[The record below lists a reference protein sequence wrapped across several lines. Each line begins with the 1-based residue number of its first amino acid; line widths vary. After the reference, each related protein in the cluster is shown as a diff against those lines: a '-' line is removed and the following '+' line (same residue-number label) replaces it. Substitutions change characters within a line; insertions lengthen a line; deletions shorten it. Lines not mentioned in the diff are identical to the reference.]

1 MAPVIYKR
9 QRDLLEFVSQYMQKH
24 GYAPTLAEICDGLGL
39 RSPATVHEH
48 IQNLIEKGVLKKTS
62 GTRRGLEVIDQKA
75 IGWIPS
81 AVELPLVGRIAAGQP
96 IEAIEDHTSSIMAP
110 PDMVGDKR
118 CFVLQVKGDSMIEA
132 AIMDGDYVV
141 IQQQDTASN
150 GDIVVALLNDSF
162 ATLKRYFKETD
173 HIRLEPANSTM
184 NPIRSKNVTIKGK
197 VIGVIRQ
204 YH

>member
-9 QRDLLEFVSQYMQKH
+9 QRDLLQFVSQFMQKN

-48 IQNLIEKGVLKKTS
+48 ISNLIEKGVLKKS
-62 GTRRGLEVIDQKA
+62 EGVRRGIEVIDQRA
-75 IGWIPS
+75 IGWVPS

-96 IEAIEDHTSSIMAP
+96 IEAIEDHTSSVMVP
-110 PDMVGDKR
+110 PNMVGDKR
-118 CFVLQVKGDSMIEA
+118 CFVLQVKGNSMVEA
-132 AIMDGDYVV
+132 SILDGDFVV
-141 IQQQDTASN
+141 VEERDTADN

-162 ATLKRYFKETD
+162 ATLKRFFQEPD
-173 HIRLEPANSTM
+173 HVRLEPANSAM
-184 NPIRSKNVTIKGK
+184 NPIQTRNVKIQGK
-197 VIGVIRQ
+197 VVGVVRK